1 VQVAVTEAN
10 PVQSMALQVLG
21 GQILAV
27 AVAVVGVLLHSFLA
41 VAETEALELQLF
53 DGQPHMKK
61 LFQEQVLM

>member
-1 VQVAVTEAN
+1 VQVAVTEDN
-10 PVQSMALQVLG
+10 PVQSMELQVPG

-27 AVAVVGVLLHSFLA
+27 AVAVVGVLQHMFLA

-53 DGQPHMKK
+53 DGQQHMKK

>member
-1 VQVAVTEAN
+1 
-10 PVQSMALQVLG
+10 MALQVPG
-21 GQILAV
+21 GQILAGEEV
-27 AVAVVGVLLHSFLA
+27 VVGVLQHTLLA